1 MTPPLFHFL
10 IFLLEFAK
18 YILRPYLYIVYR
30 SHKEYAKDE
39 NNTNETIWVFY
50 LSILFEYSIWVFYYK
65 SSQTNA
71 RRKNQRVLLCIFDLF
86 YCIIPFIIVAYQVLC
101 ASSWIYLMMQLWNN
115 RYIVVFT
122 VVILWYNCSPRQLFK
137 FLLSLYHQMHEC
149 FEGPLM
155 SKYLRTSSIQ
165 GFERLWIWGNSL
177 HPPSEKKVF
186 FANVLASA
194 IFYKNKIYPMHFHF

>member
-18 YILRPYLYIVYR
+18 YILRPHLYIVYR

-39 NNTNETIWVFY
+39 KNTNETIWVFY
-50 LSILFEYSIWVFYYK
+50 YK
-65 SSQTNA
+65 SSLTNA

-86 YCIIPFIIVAYQVLC
+86 YWIIPFIIVAYQVLC

-122 VVILWYNCSPRQLFK
+122 VVVLWYNYSPRQLFK

-155 SKYLRTSSIQ
+155 SKHLRTSSIQ
-165 GFERLWIWGNSL
+165 GFERLWISCEYEEIPSTPLRKKSFLCQCPRL
-177 HPPSEKKVF
+177 HH
-186 FANVLASA
+186 LL
-194 IFYKNKIYPMHFHF
+194 